1 MCRHVVTMLHG
12 DSGPTVHTD
21 VICHMTR
28 ECTAGKDD
36 DFLNGDFPGSWEGLD
51 KSVGIMNWNFDR
63 RTESLKYFTDRGH
76 PQIIAGYYDNDAAQ
90 IGRWLDT
97 VRENRISGVTGVMYT
112 TWKKDYSQLRFSMN
126 MTI

>member
-1 MCRHVVTMLHG
+1 M
-12 DSGPTVHTD
+12 HTD

-112 TWKKDYSQLRFSMN
+112 TWKKDYSQLREFKEVVDRWESVAGK
-126 MTI
+126 